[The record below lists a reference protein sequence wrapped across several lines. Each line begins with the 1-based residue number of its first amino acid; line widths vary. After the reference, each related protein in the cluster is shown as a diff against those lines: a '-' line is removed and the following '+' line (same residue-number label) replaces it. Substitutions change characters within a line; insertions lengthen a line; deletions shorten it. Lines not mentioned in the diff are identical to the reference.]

1 MNKFKLFSAE
11 LIFAIVLGFLTS
23 YMYLQDIQFFENMN
37 KKFTDMFFQLRGEK
51 PASQDIVIVD
61 IDEKSLSEL
70 GQWPWSRNKI
80 ATILSNLASANV
92 AIIGLDIVFAEADNS
107 SPKRVLEKLGI
118 THLGAKDYDSILAE
132 TLKKTPTIL
141 GYIFDFEEAIQ
152 KGLTPNISTVIL
164 EKNFNNVEF
173 LPKAKGVIAN
183 IPMLQQRSMS
193 SGFFNTL
200 PDYDGIVRSVP
211 LLVKYKDNIFPSL
224 ALEVSRLIQ
233 KSDTIAINYTKAGI
247 KTIDIGELSIPTDRF
262 GRLWVNY
269 KGERM
274 QYRYISAVNIHNN
287 TFLKRDIEN
296 KIVLIGTS
304 SAGLL
309 DLRATPFDSVFPGVE
324 IHATA
329 IDNILN
335 QNFVSYASWVEAFNV
350 ASIIFLLLLTTL
362 FFLFFNAIKTAFL
375 YILTIC
381 GFMSLSFYF
390 FTEEGIILNIV
401 YPLLSSILLYMILA
415 SLHFFLESKKK
426 ELIRN
431 KFSKKVSSAVA
442 DTLIKK
448 GDKDILEAKKKEV
461 TVFFSDI
468 RGFTSM
474 SENFKDPKQ
483 LIEFLNL
490 YMTPMAKIIIKNG
503 GTIDKFI
510 GDSIMAYW
518 NAPLDTKNHAD
529 MAVKSALQQI
539 KELNKLNISLK
550 KKNFPSIEIGIGINS
565 GMVVVGEMGSEDRSD
580 YTIIGDSVNLG
591 TRLEGLC
598 KTYDAK
604 IIISEFTKRRLNEKY
619 DIRFLDKVQVKG
631 KSESVNIYKVLS

>member
-1 MNKFKLFSAE
+1 
-11 LIFAIVLGFLTS
+11 
-23 YMYLQDIQFFENMN
+23 
-37 KKFTDMFFQLRGEK
+37 
-51 PASQDIVIVD
+51 
-61 IDEKSLSEL
+61 
-70 GQWPWSRNKI
+70 
-80 ATILSNLASANV
+80 
-92 AIIGLDIVFAEADNS
+92 
-107 SPKRVLEKLGI
+107 
-118 THLGAKDYDSILAE
+118 
-132 TLKKTPTIL
+132 
-141 GYIFDFEEAIQ
+141 
-152 KGLTPNISTVIL
+152 
-164 EKNFNNVEF
+164 
-173 LPKAKGVIAN
+173 
-183 IPMLQQRSMS
+183 MS

-233 KSDTIAINYTKAGI
+233 KSDTIAINYTKTGI

-442 DTLIKK
+442 DTLIRKR
-448 GDKDILEAKKKEV
+448 DKDILEAKKKEV

-591 TRLEGLC
+591 ARLEGLC
-598 KTYDAK
+598 KTYDTK
-604 IIISEFTKRRLNEKY
+604 IIISEFTKRRLNEKH